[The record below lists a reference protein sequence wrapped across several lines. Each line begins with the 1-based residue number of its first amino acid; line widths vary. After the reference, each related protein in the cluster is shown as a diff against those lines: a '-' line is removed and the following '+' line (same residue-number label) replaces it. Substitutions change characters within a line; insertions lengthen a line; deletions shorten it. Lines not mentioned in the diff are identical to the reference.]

1 MPTAAQIAAQ
11 RKRARRELEQERRE
25 RDKSKLKKLREHL
38 RHAKKLKRHRLREVV
53 IACKQARERLRARR
67 HALRAR
73 YLAELAAAREQ
84 ERLASRAR
92 CDGAKNKARAKI
104 DDRLKRA
111 AAALA
116 AEHAHQAQQRVWS
129 RPSPLRTSSSSSRR
143 ADSLH
148 ESDSQVQHNLPADL
162 VPVWRAVRARIKGSA
177 RRSRTE
183 AFLEWVQEHRGEVRR
198 ILDKQI
204 DKDVQELVRHEAEL
218 RARVVQPKHYKRM
231 TDRELL
237 ADVPF

>member
-11 RKRARRELEQERRE
+11 RKRARRELERERRE
-25 RDKSKLKKLREHL
+25 RDRKKLTKLREHL
-38 RHAKKLKRHRLREVV
+38 RHAKKLKHHRLREVV
-53 IACKQARERLRARR
+53 IACKQARARLRARR

-92 CDGAKNKARAKI
+92 CDGAKHKARAKT

-116 AEHAHQAQQRVWS
+116 AERAHQEQQRVWA
-129 RPSPLRTSSSSSRR
+129 RPSPLRASSSRR
-143 ADSLH
+143 AESIQ
-148 ESDSQVQHNLPADL
+148 ESDSHVQNNLPADL
-162 VPVWRAVRARIKGSA
+162 VPVWRTVRARIKGSA

-183 AFLEWVQEHRGEVRR
+183 AFLEWVAEHRGEVRR

-204 DKDVQELVRHEAEL
+204 DRDVQELVRHEAEL
-218 RARVVQPKHYKRM
+218 RARVVQPRHYKRM